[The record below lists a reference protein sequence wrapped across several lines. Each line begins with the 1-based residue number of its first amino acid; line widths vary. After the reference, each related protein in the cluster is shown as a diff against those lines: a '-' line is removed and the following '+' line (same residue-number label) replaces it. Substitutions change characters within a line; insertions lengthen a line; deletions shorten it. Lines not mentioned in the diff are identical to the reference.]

1 MVDGESIFYGNLA
14 KTDYNTDLLN
24 MFTSIELC
32 NKLDLSRIG
41 SKEAK
46 FMQTRK
52 RFLLQTILSKYILYA
67 RPYLLALSW
76 QLCSVYIWYSLMS
89 HIFTFISVLNIFCK
103 KKI

>member
-52 RFLLQTILSKYILYA
+52 RFLLQTIFSNNFSVRAPISWPFHDSYVLYIFD
-67 RPYLLALSW
+67 
-76 QLCSVYIWYSLMS
+76 I
-89 HIFTFISVLNIFCK
+89 H
-103 KKI
+103 